1 MCMLGNTADLNDP
14 TTSKLFWDHEGS
26 GSEY

>member
-1 MCMLGNTADLNDP
+1 MSMLGNIAGLNDP